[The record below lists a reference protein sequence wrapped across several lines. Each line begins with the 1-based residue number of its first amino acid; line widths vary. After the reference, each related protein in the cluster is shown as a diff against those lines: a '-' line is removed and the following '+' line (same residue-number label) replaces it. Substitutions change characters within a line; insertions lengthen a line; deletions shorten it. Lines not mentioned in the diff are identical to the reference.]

1 MMKKLYI
8 YLLAAAAA
16 VVSCAKENFVE
27 PSENNFRIAVAE
39 TAPTKSYL
47 DDSYRIVWERGKDK
61 VSLFLKSD
69 NNCLTAT
76 QTGTTT

>member
-39 TAPTKSYL
+39 TAPTNWTT
-47 DDSYRIVWERGKDK
+47 V
-61 VSLFLKSD
+61 
-69 NNCLTAT
+69 
-76 QTGTTT
+76 TGLSGNGARTKYPFS

>member
-27 PSENNFRIAVAE
+27 PSENNFRIVTGLSGNGAR
-39 TAPTKSYL
+39 TKYPFS
-47 DDSYRIVWERGKDK
+47 
-61 VSLFLKSD
+61 
-69 NNCLTAT
+69 
-76 QTGTTT
+76 